1 MDTSNLI
8 SKLIISS
15 TYSKD
20 ELLSKIKIKVHLT
33 CEEFANYQIESFFTE
48 AIRLADKKKLKGN
61 DHTKYA
67 MAVVKN
73 KLGPDC
79 CKKLGWKYK
88 GTYKSVK
95 PERQVKEF
103 TFEKGDKVLVDLR
116 HDEYVQGFKL
126 GKIIK
131 QDPMFT
137 VVEYYDETVQSLPSN
152 YRKIIGI
159 IKGNK
164 KIKSIIKGRPKDII
178 KNLVDRI
185 INQPDERVK
194 INRSNKP
201 KNYSRST

>member
-1 MDTSNLI
+1 MNI
-8 SKLIISS
+8 SKAIANSIILS

-33 CEEFANYQIESFFTE
+33 CDEFANYQIESFFTE

-61 DHTKYA
+61 NHTKYA
-67 MAVVKN
+67 MAVIKN

-88 GTYKSVK
+88 GTHKSVK

-103 TFEKGDKVLVDLR
+103 TFEKGDEVLVDLR

-131 QDPMFT
+131 QDPIFT
-137 VVEYYDETVQSLPSN
+137 VIEYYDETVQSLPSN

-159 IKGNK
+159 AKGNK
-164 KIKSIIKGRPKDII
+164 KIRSIIKGRPKDVI
-178 KNLVDRI
+178 KNLVDRV

-194 INRSNKP
+194 IK
-201 KNYSRST
+201 KYKKHTKFSRST